1 MRNIWAITYKELN
14 TYLSSPIA
22 YVLAAVFIGLAGL
35 LFSLSLGG
43 SFPEATVRGFV
54 GPGVVLLL
62 VVGSLLTMRL
72 LAEEQ
77 KLGTL
82 ELLLTSPIIDAQVVL
97 GKFLASFLIIVG
109 MLVLSLYFPIL
120 LFVFGDPDPM
130 PIVTGYLAM
139 VVVGMTALAIGIF
152 SSSLTSNQIVAVVIS
167 LGINFILVITDIASR
182 YTSGLLADV
191 LRYVSVS
198 AHTSDLL
205 LGILDSRHI
214 LYFLS
219 ITVFFLF
226 VTVRMLESRRWR

>member
-82 ELLLTSPIIDAQVVL
+82 ELLLTSPIVDAQVVL
-97 GKFLASFLIIVG
+97 GKFLASFLVIVG
-109 MLVLSLYFPIL
+109 MLALSLYFPIL

-130 PIVTGYLAM
+130 PIATGYLAM
-139 VVVGMTALAIGIF
+139 IVVGMTALAIGIF

-226 VTVRMLESRRWR
+226 VTIRMLESRRWR

>member
-97 GKFLASFLIIVG
+97 GKFLASFLVIVG
-109 MLVLSLYFPIL
+109 MLALSLYFPIL

-130 PIVTGYLAM
+130 PIATGYLAM
-139 VVVGMTALAIGIF
+139 ILVGMTALAIGIF

-198 AHTSDLL
+198 AHTSDLM

-226 VTVRMLESRRWR
+226 VTIRMLESRRWR

>member
-72 LAEEQ
+72 IAEEQ

-97 GKFLASFLIIVG
+97 GKFFASLLIILG
-109 MLVLSLYFPIL
+109 MLALSLYFPIL
-120 LFVFGDPDPM
+120 LF
-130 PIVTGYLAM
+130 
-139 VVVGMTALAIGIF
+139 
-152 SSSLTSNQIVAVVIS
+152 
-167 LGINFILVITDIASR
+167 LVIN
-182 YTSGLLADV
+182 L
-191 LRYVSVS
+191 
-198 AHTSDLL
+198 
-205 LGILDSRHI
+205 
-214 LYFLS
+214 
-219 ITVFFLF
+219 
-226 VTVRMLESRRWR
+226 

>member
-1 MRNIWAITYKELN
+1 M
-14 TYLSSPIA
+14 
-22 YVLAAVFIGLAGL
+22 
-35 LFSLSLGG
+35 G
-43 SFPEATVRGFV
+43 SEMCIRD
-54 GPGVVLLL
+54 
-62 VVGSLLTMRL
+62 R
-72 LAEEQ
+72 
-77 KLGTL
+77 
-82 ELLLTSPIIDAQVVL
+82 
-97 GKFLASFLIIVG
+97 
-109 MLVLSLYFPIL
+109 
-120 LFVFGDPDPM
+120 

>member
-226 VTVRMLESRRWR
+226 VTVRLLVSRRWR

>member
-120 LFVFGDPDPM
+120 F
-130 PIVTGYLAM
+130 
-139 VVVGMTALAIGIF
+139 AI
-152 SSSLTSNQIVAVVIS
+152 
-167 LGINFILVITDIASR
+167 
-182 YTSGLLADV
+182 
-191 LRYVSVS
+191 
-198 AHTSDLL
+198 
-205 LGILDSRHI
+205 
-214 LYFLS
+214 
-219 ITVFFLF
+219 FFLL
-226 VTVRMLESRRWR
+226 MLSHYSQDY